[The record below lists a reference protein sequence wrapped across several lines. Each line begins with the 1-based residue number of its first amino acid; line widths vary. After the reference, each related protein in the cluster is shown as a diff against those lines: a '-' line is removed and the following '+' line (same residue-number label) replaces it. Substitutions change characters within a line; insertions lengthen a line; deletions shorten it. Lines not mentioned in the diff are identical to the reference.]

1 MPRQRNAVPTF
12 KRLLLPFVLA
22 CQLIAPAHADNALQH
37 WIDGPQ
43 RSEKNRQRDPARQPA
58 ATLEFFDIKP
68 GQTVVEIW
76 PSVGAWWFEILAP
89 YLRDHGHYIAALH
102 AGEHNPAAA
111 RAEHDAIGGLI
122 ASQATLYGQVELAL
136 SPGLTTTLKPDS
148 VDLLLTFMNLHN
160 WITDGNADAVIREFH
175 AVLKP
180 GGVLGVVDHRAR
192 TDRPS
197 AEQLQAGYLREDEV
211 IARIEKAGFKLVARS
226 EIAANPLD
234 TKDHP
239 AGVWTLPPTLRLKDQ
254 DRAHY
259 LAIGESDKFTLKFI
273 KAGNR

>member
-1 MPRQRNAVPTF
+1 MRALRH
-12 KRLLLPFVLA
+12 LLLPLLTTAWLV
-22 CQLIAPAHADNALQH
+22 APAHADNALRH

-58 ATLEFFDIKP
+58 ATLEFFGLQP

-102 AGEHNPAAA
+102 AGDHNPAAA

-122 ASQATLYGQVELAL
+122 ASQATLYGKVELAL
-136 SPGLTTTLKPDS
+136 SPGLTTTLPPDS

-226 EIAANPLD
+226 EIAANPRD
-234 TKDHP
+234 TKDYS

-254 DRAHY
+254 DRARY

-273 KAGNR
+273 KRVDQ

>member
-1 MPRQRNAVPTF
+1 MSPL
-12 KRLLLPFVLA
+12 KRLLLPLVLA
-22 CQLIAPAHADNALQH
+22 CQLIAPAHADDALRH
-37 WIDGPQ
+37 WIDGAQ

-58 ATLEFFDIKP
+58 ATLEFFGLQP

-89 YLRDHGHYIAALH
+89 YLRDKGHYIAALH
-102 AGEHNPAAA
+102 AGDHNPAAA
-111 RAEHDAIGGLI
+111 RAEHDAIGERI
-122 ASQATLYGQVELAL
+122 ASQAELYGKVELAL
-136 SPGLTTTLKPDS
+136 SPGLTTTLQPDS

-160 WITDGNADAVIREFH
+160 WITDGNADAVIGEFH

-192 TDRPS
+192 SDRPS
-197 AEQLQAGYLREDEV
+197 AEQLQAGYLWEDEV
-211 IARIEKAGFKLVARS
+211 IARIEKAGFKLAARS
-226 EIAANPLD
+226 DVAANPLD

-254 DRAHY
+254 DRARY

-273 KAGNR
+273 KTTDR